1 MTVIEPRGGTIIGR
15 VPLPATAQSI
25 VPDPRYHRMVA
36 ITPGGVSCVAGR
48 PTFAWRFGSA
58 VTGALAAAFV
68 ALIALR
74 LFGSL
79 GAAALAGLFITID
92 GLAFTISRIAMND
105 SYVMAFMLIAWF
117 AVLTALFKWGR
128 NIDEWGPRSRRGAL
142 GWLIVAGLFA
152 GFALASKW
160 VGLYAIA
167 AIVLLVLWDLGSRRR
182 EGLLTVAGSPVA
194 SVLVLGAL
202 LGVVPLALYVASYQP
217 YFSLGHSFHDFLQ
230 LQVQMYDYHAYL
242 KATHPFGSRW
252 WGWPFGHKAV
262 FLYLADHGVTRRSEI
277 WTIPNIVVFW
287 GGLIGMAGAVGR
299 ARRERSVALVVLV
312 GAALAQWLPW
322 TIVSRVTF
330 LYHYLPVVPFLAIAL
345 AWYLVVELRG
355 QKYQWLIV
363 TLVTLAAI
371 AFFFAVLPALEGWS
385 VPATTLDTIRR
396 TLPWILPP

>member
-1 MTVIEPRGGTIIGR
+1 
-15 VPLPATAQSI
+15 
-25 VPDPRYHRMVA
+25 
-36 ITPGGVSCVAGR
+36 
-48 PTFAWRFGSA
+48 
-58 VTGALAAAFV
+58 
-68 ALIALR
+68 
-74 LFGSL
+74 
-79 GAAALAGLFITID
+79 
-92 GLAFTISRIAMND
+92 
-105 SYVMAFMLIAWF
+105 
-117 AVLTALFKWGR
+117 
-128 NIDEWGPRSRRGAL
+128 
-142 GWLIVAGLFA
+142 
-152 GFALASKW
+152 
-160 VGLYAIA
+160 
-167 AIVLLVLWDLGSRRR
+167 
-182 EGLLTVAGSPVA
+182 
-194 SVLVLGAL
+194 
-202 LGVVPLALYVASYQP
+202 
-217 YFSLGHSFHDFLQ
+217 
-230 LQVQMYDYHAYL
+230 MYDYHAYL